1 MFSFLGIG
9 SKPEGIPVEKGVK
22 LPDLERGFSPQG
34 SPTKSDLP
42 PLEALDDRP
51 EEQQPLDPEGG
62 REWKDAEKWKDIL
75 GFYKTADEL
84 KASDDVAKRQ
94 LERKELERSTKEP
107 PDHVRL
113 EDVAGEMNF
122 LTMDKDNNESISLTV
137 TKLLES
143 LTKKTVTRDNKDSK
157 IPLDAARICQIE
169 NRLKNDPSLQIERK
183 PNGEPAWK
191 IPENPADL
199 IKKKLVRTY
208 TKIKKSGHDMSI
220 VTVHQLEERV
230 ETLKRL

>member
-51 EEQQPLDPEGG
+51 EEQQPLD
-62 REWKDAEKWKDIL
+62 IL

-94 LERKELERSTKEP
+94 LERKEP